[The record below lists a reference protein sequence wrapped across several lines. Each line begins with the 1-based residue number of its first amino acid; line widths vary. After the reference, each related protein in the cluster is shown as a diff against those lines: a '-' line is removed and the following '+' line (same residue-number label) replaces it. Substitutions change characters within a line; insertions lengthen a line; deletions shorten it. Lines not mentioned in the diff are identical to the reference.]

1 MFLYRAFQ
9 NMWGFIRFALMILVA
24 LWVFRAI
31 MVVHKRFD
39 SAIPKYTTRHFHKPE
54 YRADPDTVIKWLER
68 IVQRKVEP
76 IVVYDTVY
84 YDSDWEH
91 LIRLVK
97 SDGKRIT
104 IETQLC
110 GIPMGQE
117 HIHPYVRRFQIVPTP
132 TGLDVIHYRDYFRWM
147 GLLGVVRWGLNDRH
161 SGLEGCIKSGIE
173 YVPWR
178 LEGQIYITTNGGT
191 GIELEKRFW

>member
-1 MFLYRAFQ
+1 MLMYKAFQ

-24 LWVFRAI
+24 LWVFKAV
-31 MVVHKRFD
+31 MLVHKRFD
-39 SAIPKYTTRHFHKPE
+39 GAIPEYTTRHFHKPE
-54 YRADPDTVIKWLER
+54 YRADPDIEIRWLER

-76 IVVYDTVY
+76 IIVYDTVF

-97 SDGKRIT
+97 SDGKT
-104 IETQLC
+104 IQVQTQLC
-110 GIPMGQE
+110 GTPMGQD
-117 HIHPYVRRFQIVPTP
+117 HTYPYMRRYQIVPTP
-132 TGLDVIHYRDYFRWM
+132 TGIHMTEYKDYFMWT
-147 GLLGVVRWGLNDRH
+147 GLSVALRYDAFSRSEVLV
-161 SGLEGCIKSGIE
+161 KSGIS

-178 LEGQIYITTNGGT
+178 IKGQIYITTNGGT